1 VVRGVVERVV
11 GRDRSS
17 RCCIGVCG
25 GMVDVVWRVDVLE
38 SSGIDEQMSNV
49 GGAAC
54 TGLFGGGRRP
64 PSNRVYMPST
74 CKKMSISKS

>member
-1 VVRGVVERVV
+1 
-11 GRDRSS
+11 
-17 RCCIGVCG
+17 
-25 GMVDVVWRVDVLE
+25 VWRVDVLE

-64 PSNRVYMPST
+64 LRIEYKCKSST
-74 CKKMSISKS
+74 LYL

>member
-1 VVRGVVERVV
+1 MWCGVWMCEKVV
-11 GRDRSS
+11 G
-17 RCCIGVCG
+17 
-25 GMVDVVWRVDVLE
+25 
-38 SSGIDEQMSNV
+38 IDGQMSNV